1 MRRPLLAALQPGD
14 PIASLAETGAAKILT
29 ADERSAIALAVLSN
43 TTGIAGAD
51 RVTNIV
57 SLTQAE
63 YDAIAEPDGAT
74 LYVIT
79 D

>member
-1 MRRPLLAALQPGD
+1 MSISITGGAGSWNDLADKPNV
-14 PIASLAETGAAKILT
+14 IA
-29 ADERSAIALAVLSN
+29 SN

-51 RVTNIV
+51 QITNIV

-63 YDAIAEPDGAT
+63 YDAIESPDAAT

-79 D
+79 